1 MTSKIAKELSA
12 DIEEILEGYASHLNG
27 VKPTYHVKERPDGPY
42 LIIEFAKPARR
53 LYKIHNDV
61 IASLDDE
68 NYFKERSTIQRRK
81 GSPKTRLQLPE
92 TQLLRNEIAQ
102 NLTVDQHSF
111 DDDFFVRY
119 TPSVSGLEQQ
129 ITAKAN
135 FVVYGRRG
143 AGKSSLLAYA
153 MRSTRRSGAAY
164 AWISM
169 QTYANRQDNG
179 VVPAVVAALLYELKK
194 VSGADTELETA
205 FSSFEKLSEM
215 ASTAEV
221 LLHCDKLVPKVRRI
235 LGKFASSEK
244 PLTIFL
250 DDIHVVNRGVQPI
263 ILGFIYKMTRGN
275 NTFVKISGISQL
287 TNLWDGSTQTGLQA
301 PHDTQ
306 ILNLDHNLTIPDKSK
321 EHIIGILSSHAQYC
335 GLPDVGYLS
344 GDRVLSRLV
353 LVAAGVPRDSLN
365 IFSLAITK
373 AIAKNQKLVSVI
385 SVNAAASEMAEE
397 KLKDVEKDSGGDLKD
412 IQNLLTEVKE
422 FCIAEK
428 RVNAF
433 LVEIQNTEPRYQ
445 LMQKLVAL
453 RLVHLLHEGITPHQA
468 GRRYIALMLD
478 YGFYVG
484 VRAAK
489 SVKLIPDEPRV
500 LSAKELRSLP
510 IFR

>member
-1 MTSKIAKELSA
+1 MTSKMAKDISA
-12 DIEEILEGYASHLNG
+12 DLDEILNKYGAYLNG
-27 VKPTYHVKERPDGPY
+27 IKPGFRVKERPDGPY
-42 LIIEFAKPARR
+42 LIIEFAKPTPR
-53 LYKIHNDV
+53 LYKIHNEV
-61 IASLDDE
+61 MASLDNS
-68 NYFKERSTIQRRK
+68 NYFKERSTIQRRE

-102 NLTVDQHSF
+102 NLTIDQHSF

-153 MRSTRRSGAAY
+153 MRSTRRAGAKF

-169 QTYANRQDNG
+169 QTYANRQDVG
-179 VVPAVVAALLYELKK
+179 VVPAIVAALLYELSEG
-194 VSGADTELETA
+194 SGAGIEIDSA
-205 FSSFEKLSEM
+205 FSSFETLSEQDN
-215 ASTAEV
+215 TPDILV
-221 LLHCDKLVPKVRRI
+221 QCDKLVPKVRRI
-235 LGKFASSEK
+235 LGKMASSDR

-250 DDIHVVNRGVQPI
+250 DDLHVVSPELQPV
-263 ILGFIYKMTRGN
+263 ILGFVYKMTRGN
-275 NTFVKISGISQL
+275 NSFIKISGISQL
-287 TNLWDGSTQTGLQA
+287 TNLWDGGNQTGLQA
-301 PHDTQ
+301 PHDAQ

-321 EHIIGILSSHAQYC
+321 EHIIGILSSHAQFC

-385 SVNAAASEMAEE
+385 SINAAASEMAEE
-397 KLKDVEKDSGGDLKD
+397 KLKDIEKDSGGDLKD
-412 IQNLLTEVKE
+412 IRNLLDEVKD
-422 FCIAEK
+422 FCISQK

-433 LVEIQNTEPRYQ
+433 LVEIQNAEPRYQ

-510 IFR
+510 IFK